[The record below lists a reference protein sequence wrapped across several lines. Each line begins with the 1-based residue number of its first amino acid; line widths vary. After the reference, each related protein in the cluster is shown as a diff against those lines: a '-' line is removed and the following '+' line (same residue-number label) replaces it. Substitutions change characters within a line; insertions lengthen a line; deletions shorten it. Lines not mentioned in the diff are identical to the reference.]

1 MKKSIMLLAIVLSGA
16 AASLFPC
23 DITVETQPAAAKNK
37 IEVRLTVECFH
48 RRCPVNIE
56 KTELATDGLV
66 IEKQEQW
73 KKTGEGIYQMDLM
86 VSLKAKEKGTITVRR
101 ECPKTGHQE
110 EILDNR
116 AALMLLSWIR
126 LA

>member
-1 MKKSIMLLAIVLSGA
+1 MKKPIILLLAILLAGA

-23 DITVETQPAAAKNK
+23 DITMETQPAAAGAKNK
-37 IEVRLTVECFH
+37 IKVRLTVECFH

-56 KTELATDGLV
+56 ETKLAAKDLV
-66 IEKQEQW
+66 IEKRGQW

-86 VSLKAKEKGTITVRR
+86 VSLKGKEKGAITVRR

-110 EILDNR
+110 EILEI
-116 AALMLLSWIR
+116 APL
-126 LA
+126 

>member
-16 AASLFPC
+16 AASLSPC

-73 KKTGEGIYQMDLM
+73 KKTGEGIYEMALV
-86 VSLKAKEKGTITVRR
+86 VSLKAKEKGRSL
-101 ECPKTGHQE
+101 CAASAPKTGHQE
-110 EILDNR
+110 EILTIEP
-116 AALMLLSWIR
+116 L
-126 LA
+126 